1 MKQKFLNIMSI
12 ISLILTC
19 VACSKSVESDNATA
33 FPEFKSYPDMV
44 YYSGQQVVDVLDAVF
59 YADKYISAD
68 DLERSN
74 VLKMYFRDSE
84 VHYDESAEIFDMI
97 YENVNSQDY
106 AYEITTG
113 GLSLI
118 ELGAQWNVTMRKA
131 NVPENEEYAFTVSCT
146 EKGHRV
152 TGTILT
158 DGVSEKDNFY
168 NVVDLEFIVGVLN
181 NIQYFDSEKIDQVI
195 YRPVMT
201 YRFNGS
207 IKTSVTG
214 NEEVSGLNS
223 TLTNLSGYDPKEYI
237 DDEPIYTGYDSYFTS
252 GRISTVITLTSG
264 SEVSMESSVHMRSNW
279 TVSIDGGEGEQYCPS
294 QIRFG
299 DML

>member
-12 ISLILTC
+12 ISLILISMS
-19 VACSKSVESDNATA
+19 CSKSGEPDNAIA

-44 YYSGQQVVDVLDAVF
+44 YYSGQQVVDVLDAIF

-68 DLERSN
+68 DLERGN

-84 VHYDESAEIFDMI
+84 VHYDESAGIFDMI
-97 YENVNSQDY
+97 YEDVNSQDY
-106 AYEITTG
+106 AYKIMTG

-118 ELGAQWNVTMRKA
+118 EQDSQWNVTRRKA
-131 NVPENEEYAFTVSCT
+131 NAPENEGYTFKVCYTG
-146 EKGHRV
+146 KGHRV

-158 DGVSEKDNFY
+158 DGVSKNDNFY
-168 NVVDLEFIVGVLN
+168 NVVDLEFVLGEQK

-264 SEVSMESSVHMRSNW
+264 SEVSIESSVHMRSNW
-279 TVSIDGGEGEQYCPS
+279 TVSIDGEEGEQYCPS